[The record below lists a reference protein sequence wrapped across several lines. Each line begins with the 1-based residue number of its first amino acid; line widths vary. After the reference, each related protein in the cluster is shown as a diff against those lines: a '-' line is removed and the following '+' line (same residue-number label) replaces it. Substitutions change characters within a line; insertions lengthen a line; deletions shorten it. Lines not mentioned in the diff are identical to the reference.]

1 MKKLLLFVGLVLLIT
16 SCDPG
21 ATDVFN
27 VDNQSD
33 WEVLVGYK
41 QWDVD
46 TVIAVAPKE
55 LRTVYVQNY
64 LGVAGDG
71 GDSFLSPFD
80 TLYINVNDTMELGM
94 SCMQRRNWELK
105 VSSKNCWR
113 GDGGIAEYKLIIEN
127 DDIVRRH
134 E

>member
-1 MKKLLLFVGLVLLIT
+1 MKIYLFLLVWFCHN

-55 LRTVYVQNY
+55 LRTVYIQNY
-64 LGVAGDG
+64 LGVAGDE

-80 TLYINVNDTMELGM
+80 TLYINVNDTMEL
-94 SCMQRRNWELK
+94 SVDYLQRRNWELK
-105 VSSKNCWR
+105 VSSKNCW
-113 GDGGIAEYKLIIEN
+113 GVFGGFAEYKLIL
-127 DDIVRRH
+127 R
-134 E
+134 